1 MAFEL
6 QWQSWVFAT
15 VCLAAQPNMG
25 TIWPFYWQI
34 LDLNI
39 RWAWVWIL
47 TLFLGPWTQL
57 KFWTLQYQGH
67 WVILRSYC
75 TSSAPRGITFSHSD
89 ISKIGTH
96 LTSNATFQLD
106 VAASL
111 CFLVVHKKNAASH
124 PIFDV
129 IKYNKWDIVCKAL
142 NMRGHQRALGT
153 SFTSFLFLDPLSCA
167 SWCSPFTQ

>member
-111 CFLVVHKKNAASH
+111 CFLVVHKKTRPLIPSSMWSNTINEILCVKHLTCA
-124 PIFDV
+124 
-129 IKYNKWDIVCKAL
+129 
-142 NMRGHQRALGT
+142 GT
-153 SFTSFLFLDPLSCA
+153 SEPWGQALLPF
-167 SWCSPFTQ
+167 CS